1 MSTILDNWLWDAV
14 STNWLIFVLTCALIL
29 GFWFGLIT
37 FTGDWF
43 GHAPATAMLG
53 VRNRNRGRR
62 RGHQAVVV
70 KEVG

>member
-53 VRNRNRGRR
+53 YGT
-62 RGHQAVVV
+62 GTG
-70 KEVG
+70 VGVGGIRLL